1 MRWIVFDKDGLT
13 AKCEVRSLQYSGEF
27 MGACSI
33 TAKVVSPNP
42 VDFEIGDY
50 LLYRGE
56 RFEINYDPT
65 VLKQASSGSYGEGFV
80 YDNIV
85 FNSLSDELTR
95 CDFLDYV
102 PNDNNLH
109 YSSLPNFSFF
119 ADSVQKLA
127 ERIQVNLDRIYTG
140 DKQWTVNVNTEK
152 KGKTDVNVV
161 INNQTCWDALALVKS
176 EFGLN
181 FIVRGRTITIG
192 TEGIAVGKVFSYG
205 KGNGLIS
212 VERNAE
218 SDQKVITRLRAY
230 GSTKNMPESYYKN
243 VGLQVFGE
251 LIWRMFANT
260 FYLNIPYEAKLFTKN
275 SERGKEVVFKVNGE
289 ESTGYVTRHTATDEF
304 EGCCELHFDSS
315 ELASKLQ
322 EGMKV
327 YFTAHVNKTEFP
339 RANKE
344 YAENVPNNMAVR
356 HLMLPSFPTE
366 TTDPYIDSENI
377 GELGIREATIFFDG
391 SNGNEEIYPSME
403 GMTAEDLKAAGVE
416 CAAEGALDEVVNAEQ
431 IEDDGFFKEGSKIET
446 FKITLKD
453 VGFDINDHLSVSGN
467 ATIAFNT
474 GMCGGRDFEIVEC
487 KKEGANYVMTCNRH
501 YDESLDLYFP
511 YKDYQIKSGDKF
523 VLINIEMPDVY
534 VQAASQRLLTAA
546 KWYLGNNDYVRY
558 SYVPRIDNIFLAREH
573 DEAVKNGEE
582 SIHDT
587 IKEGD
592 LMLFHDTD
600 LGIEGSV
607 IIDSLSIREGESLI
621 PEYEVTLRNNKTV
634 GTITKIQN
642 QIDSIVSGKVGTGG
656 GYNAAQIKS
665 LIDSYGQTLFLS
677 KTKDDRT
684 SGSLGVGGSLDVG
697 NSLHVGGNLD
707 VNGKAIA
714 KKGVQFGESFV
725 PGILTGL
732 GGNIDERGNAEL
744 ESLVIRR
751 FLEVPEL
758 RYNRVEVKLGDKWNA
773 SGAGIF
779 ESVAPDYDENGNP
792 LMTGTG
798 WLKLEDGEIGA
809 IAIGDICMGIFHS
822 MNSEENAT
830 EDSDDGMGNFQYSG
844 FYTCYF
850 TITEITGGDNK
861 EFRYQMRPIS
871 DRWKLTIH
879 PSEAMTFVA
888 YGSFTRADR
897 QTSMYQTR
905 TYTRLLKGQNTWE
918 IGIQNIA
925 MQYGDLSNMNIH
937 GENLDG
943 YSLYC
948 NNMYFTGKIQQMK
961 PNGEP
966 ILTANDRGE
975 WVKGTKHDFY
985 DRVSHDG
992 GLWLC
997 INESGTNTEPKDGD
1011 SSWLCQV
1018 KSGQSVTAAGRWE
1031 SSKVP
1036 YAANSIVTFHEKVF
1050 ISNKETSAPPFGIYT
1065 DKDENRLTFKDGGYI
1080 LVDTLIQSEDWDL
1093 LLDAP
1098 DLVDGK
1104 DGESVQV
1111 RYSSDKSNWHATFA
1125 EGDVWMQQRVGDKAQ
1140 WSDPIRIA
1148 GEQGAAGADGTYY
1161 DYQFA
1166 VNDSL
1171 DVAPTTGWQDTPPK
1185 VGIGQY
1191 LWMRTRFVDPN
1202 SQVEN
1207 PWSVAR
1213 IGGEKGRGVEK
1224 VTEYYQVSASN
1235 TIPPTTWVKDEM
1247 PEMTD
1252 TLKYLWNYEEVAYT
1266 DTEVVKTS
1274 PIVIGMYSKDG
1285 NGIKSVTETYGLTNS
1300 AEEQPTKWYADMP
1313 IPNKEVRYLWNKTV
1327 TEYTEGAPT
1336 TIIRIIAVHGETG
1349 DSIKAVGSWK
1359 SGLEVPALGVVTMAG
1374 KTFMAK
1380 VATMNPPMWIYTD
1393 KETNRFIYKN
1403 GGYILTGEM
1412 NTEEYELLVEN
1423 GKDGADG
1430 KDYEYIYIHSKD
1442 NTRPA
1447 TPASVQIDDNVPNGW
1462 HDDPI
1467 GVSETFPYEWV
1478 CVRTKKDGVWSDY
1491 SAPAIWAKFG
1501 MDAILADLDNE
1512 MDNVALGAD
1521 GKTTSKTT
1529 IAITAAMYYGSAKQ
1543 ALTAIQVGSVQGITS
1558 SYVLNTGVI
1567 TLVVA
1572 KGVTLNERTEVPIT
1586 LTSSINGKTET
1597 RTLKFTLAAVKGGA
1611 DGKDAVLYDI
1621 VTSVS
1626 SIGKRKDGSYTVS
1639 GVSAVRMKTIGE
1651 VSTETTDGKLKYSID
1666 GGTETEISN
1675 NQTIASDK
1683 IGSKIQFFFYNAEG
1697 VVVDKESVPM
1707 VVDGADGEGFT
1718 MMGNWKTGL
1727 SVPKMGV
1734 VTMGGQCYASKG
1746 DTKNPPLW
1754 CWTDKDGNRLIFSA
1768 TEYILTGE
1776 SNTTE
1781 YEQWSAKGA
1790 DGKDGT
1796 NGLNGERGEKGD
1808 KGEPGKQGI
1817 QGCIV
1822 RDSEWAKGVEYRNDE
1837 DLKSGTRY
1845 IDIAMVRSDA
1855 TATGWKVYKCK
1866 VTHTSS
1872 DDNKPE
1878 NSTYWEAFGAS
1889 VAPIFTSLIIAKNAK
1904 INFLQGNQLLM
1915 QKNDGTVTAGLSGS
1929 EEGEKVRI
1937 WSGSDIPD
1945 NAPFNVTEEGVT
1957 TATKFRTGK
1966 SGLRL
1971 EAENGLIRIFG
1982 NLTKNIEFGV
1992 DDEGLAVMRY
2002 FDNDG
2007 VLLYDL
2013 GPNGISAVKRDN
2025 DKWVLK
2031 RLTYLGIDED
2041 VLFGKLWPTA
2051 MNPYYFTGE
2060 DRFQF
2065 LSGYVG
2071 GAYNDLENNRKIF
2084 KTQSKTDGFG
2094 KSNVVEKGW
2103 YCDTL
2108 PKDATESS
2116 RMQFASVDGR
2126 LPDDMNEL
2134 NPHFNT
2140 SVPVYVT
2147 SAFYIENGFIT
2158 KRMNVYYNLITV

>member
-1 MRWIVFDKDGLT
+1 MKNVDIIST
-13 AKCEVRSLQYSGEF
+13 
-27 MGACSI
+27 
-33 TAKVVSPNP
+33 VVQ
-42 VDFEIGDY
+42 
-50 LLYRGE
+50 R
-56 RFEINYDPT
+56 
-65 VLKQASSGSYGEGFV
+65 
-80 YDNIV
+80 
-85 FNSLSDELTR
+85 
-95 CDFLDYV
+95 
-102 PNDNNLH
+102 
-109 YSSLPNFSFF
+109 
-119 ADSVQKLA
+119 VQK
-127 ERIQVNLDRIYTG
+127 
-140 DKQWTVNVNTEK
+140 DKGIPIRNNIFMQGSSVDVDAILKEVAKEFLSKNKDADARAVISFLNGIKVSGVPIK
-152 KGKTDVNVV
+152 KV
-161 INNQTCWDALALVKS
+161 L
-176 EFGLN
+176 
-181 FIVRGRTITIG
+181 G
-192 TEGIAVGKVFSYG
+192 TESGD
-205 KGNGLIS
+205 
-212 VERNAE
+212 E
-218 SDQKVITRLRAY
+218 
-230 GSTKNMPESYYKN
+230 
-243 VGLQVFGE
+243 
-251 LIWRMFANT
+251 
-260 FYLNIPYEAKLFTKN
+260 
-275 SERGKEVVFKVNGE
+275 
-289 ESTGYVTRHTATDEF
+289 ATDENVMTSKRILA
-304 EGCCELHFDSS
+304 EL
-315 ELASKLQ
+315 EKLLR
-322 EGMKV
+322 KD
-327 YFTAHVNKTEFP
+327 
-339 RANKE
+339 RDD
-344 YAENVPNNMAVR
+344 
-356 HLMLPSFPTE
+356 E
-366 TTDPYIDSENI
+366 TPHSLSVGKNLSV
-377 GELGIREATIFFDG
+377 GG
-391 SNGNEEIYPSME
+391 
-403 GMTAEDLKAAGVE
+403 
-416 CAAEGALDEVVNAEQ
+416 
-431 IEDDGFFKEGSKIET
+431 T
-446 FKITLKD
+446 FK
-453 VGFDINDHLSVSGN
+453 
-467 ATIAFNT
+467 
-474 GMCGGRDFEIVEC
+474 
-487 KKEGANYVMTCNRH
+487 
-501 YDESLDLYFP
+501 
-511 YKDYQIKSGDKF
+511 
-523 VLINIEMPDVY
+523 
-534 VQAASQRLLTAA
+534 
-546 KWYLGNNDYVRY
+546 
-558 SYVPRIDNIFLAREH
+558 
-573 DEAVKNGEE
+573 
-582 SIHDT
+582 
-587 IKEGD
+587 
-592 LMLFHDTD
+592 
-600 LGIEGSV
+600 
-607 IIDSLSIREGESLI
+607 
-621 PEYEVTLRNNKTV
+621 
-634 GTITKIQN
+634 
-642 QIDSIVSGKVGTGG
+642 
-656 GYNAAQIKS
+656 
-665 LIDSYGQTLFLS
+665 
-677 KTKDDRT
+677 
-684 SGSLGVGGSLDVG
+684 SGSDAS
-697 NSLHVGGNLD
+697 VGGNLD
-707 VNGKAIA
+707 VSGKTIA
-714 KKGVQFGESFV
+714 KKGIQIGESFV

-779 ESVAPDYDENGNP
+779 EAVTPDYDENGNP

-809 IAIGDICMGIFHS
+809 IAVGDICMGIFHS
-822 MNSEENAT
+822 MNNADNAT
-830 EDSDDGMGNFQYSG
+830 EDRDDGMGNFQYSG

-850 TITEITGGDNK
+850 TITEVTGGDNK
-861 EFRYQMRPIS
+861 EFRYQMRPAS

-879 PSEAMTFVA
+879 PSEAMTFVS

-937 GENLDG
+937 GESLDG

-975 WVKGTKHDFY
+975 WVQGTKYDFY

-1235 TIPPTTWVKDEM
+1235 TTPPTTWVKDEM

-1252 TLKYLWNYEEVAYT
+1252 ILKYLWNYEEVAYT
-1266 DTEVVKTS
+1266 DTEVAKTS

-1313 IPNKEVRYLWNKTV
+1313 IPTKEVRYLWNKTV

-1349 DSIKAVGSWK
+1349 DSIKAVGAWK

-1380 VATMNPPMWIYTD
+1380 VATTNPPMWIYTD

-1412 NTEEYELLVEN
+1412 NTEEYDLLVEN

-1447 TPASVQIDDNVPNGW
+1447 TPASVQIDDNVPSGW

-1529 IAITAAMYYGSAKQ
+1529 IAITAAMYYGSQKQ
-1543 ALTAIQVGSVQGITS
+1543 ALTAIQVGSVEGITS
-1558 SYVLNTGVI
+1558 SYVLNTGVV
-1567 TLVVA
+1567 TLVVE

-1639 GVSAVRMKTIGE
+1639 GVSAVRMKTIGD

-1666 GGTETEISN
+1666 GGAEVEVAN
-1675 NQTIASDK
+1675 NQTISSDK

-1697 VVVDKESVPM
+1697 VIVDKESVPM
-1707 VVDGADGEGFT
+1707 VVDGTDGQDGKDGVGINSITTTYGKSTSASIMPTSWSGTMPSVGEGEYLWTRMVTDYTDPNKEDTVSYTYTYQGKSGQAGTSVSVKSIQYQAGTSPTTAPTGTWNNNIVSVQQGQYLWSKTTFSDGSVAYGVAKQGEDGKDGEGFT

-1768 TEYILTGE
+1768 TEYIITGE
-1776 SNTTE
+1776 SNPTE

-1790 DGKDGT
+1790 DGKDGL
-1796 NGLNGERGEKGD
+1796 NGLNGDKGEKGD
-1808 KGEPGKQGI
+1808 KGDKGDKGEDGKQGI

-1837 DLKSGTRY
+1837 ALTSGIRY
-1845 IDIAMVRSDA
+1845 IDVVMVRADA
-1855 TATGWKVYKCK
+1855 TATGWKAFRCK

-1929 EEGEKVRI
+1929 EEGEKIRF
-1937 WSGSDIPD
+1937 WAGSEVPD
-1945 NAPFNVTEEGVT
+1945 NAAFSVTEEGVT

-1971 EAENGLIRIFG
+1971 EAENGLISVFG
-1982 NLTKNIEFGV
+1982 NLAKNIEFGV

-2031 RLTYLGIDED
+2031 RLTYLGIDEE
-2041 VLFGKLWPTA
+2041 VLFGELWFTA
-2051 MNPYYFTGE
+2051 MNPYYITGA

-2094 KSNVVEKGW
+2094 KSNVVANGW

-2108 PKDATESS
+2108 PQGATEIN
-2116 RMQFASVDGR
+2116 RMQFAIVDGK
-2126 LPDDMNEL
+2126 LPEDMNVL
-2134 NPHFNT
+2134 NPNFNT

-2147 SAFYIENGFIT
+2147 SAFYIANGFIA
-2158 KRMNVYYNLITV
+2158 KRMNVYYNLITA

>member
-65 VLKQASSGSYGEGFV
+65 VLKQASSGSYSEGFV

-102 PNDNNLH
+102 PNDNSLH

-152 KGKTDVNVV
+152 TGKTDVNVV

-181 FIVRGRTITIG
+181 FIIRGRTITIG

-260 FYLNIPYEAKLFTKN
+260 FYLNIPYEAKLFTK
-275 SERGKEVVFKVNGE
+275 SGERGKEVVFKVNGE

-377 GELGIREATIFFDG
+377 GELGIREATVFFDG

-416 CAAEGALDEVVNAEQ
+416 CAAEGALDEVVSAEQ
-431 IEDDGFFKEGSKIET
+431 IEDDGFFKEGSTIET

-453 VGFDINDHLSVSGN
+453 VGFNINDHLSVSGN

-487 KKEGANYVMTCNRH
+487 KKEGANYVLTCNRH

-573 DEAVKNGEE
+573 DEAVKNGEA

-607 IIDSLSIREGESLI
+607 IIDTLSIREGESLI

-642 QIDSIVSGKVGTGG
+642 QIDSIVSGKTGTGG

-697 NSLHVGGNLD
+697 SSLHVGGNLD
-707 VNGKAIA
+707 VNGKTIA

-779 ESVAPDYDENGNP
+779 EAVVPDKDENGNP

-809 IAIGDICMGIFHS
+809 IAVGDICMGIFHS

-861 EFRYQMRPIS
+861 EFRYQMRPTS
-871 DRWKLTIH
+871 DRWKLSIH
-879 PSEAMTFVA
+879 PSEAMTFVS

-937 GENLDG
+937 GESLDG

-975 WVKGTKHDFY
+975 WVQGTKYDFY

-1224 VTEYYQVSASN
+1224 VTEYYQVSSSN
-1235 TIPPTTWVKDEM
+1235 TIPPTSWIKDTM
-1247 PEMTD
+1247 PEMTE

-1327 TEYTEGAPT
+1327 TEYTEGTPT

-1349 DSIKAVGSWK
+1349 DSIKAVGAWK

-1380 VATMNPPMWIYTD
+1380 VATTNPPMWIYTD

-1412 NTEEYELLVEN
+1412 NTEEYDLLVEN

-1462 HDDPI
+1462 HDDPL
-1467 GVSETFPYEWV
+1467 GVTETLPYEWV
-1478 CVRTKKDGVWSDY
+1478 CVRTKKDGIWSVY
-1491 SAPAIWAKFG
+1491 STPAIWAKFG
-1501 MDAILADLDNE
+1501 KDGIDGLNGLQGEKGEQGIPGENGKDGQTSYFHIKYADDANGKNMNESGGDYIGTYVDFTQADSTDPKKYTWVKTKGAQGDKGDQGIPGTNGTNGETSYLHIAYANS
-1512 MDNVALGAD
+1512 AD
-1521 GKTTSKTT
+1521 GKTDF
-1529 IAITAAMYYGSAKQ
+1529 
-1543 ALTAIQVGSVQGITS
+1543 SVSDSTGKLYIGQYTDF
-1558 SYVLNTGVI
+1558 VLNDSTDPTKYKW
-1567 TLVVA
+1567 TLI
-1572 KGVTLNERTEVPIT
+1572 KGEK
-1586 LTSSINGKTET
+1586 GK
-1597 RTLKFTLAAVKGGA
+1597 
-1611 DGKDAVLYDI
+1611 
-1621 VTSVS
+1621 
-1626 SIGKRKDGSYTVS
+1626 
-1639 GVSAVRMKTIGE
+1639 
-1651 VSTETTDGKLKYSID
+1651 
-1666 GGTETEISN
+1666 
-1675 NQTIASDK
+1675 
-1683 IGSKIQFFFYNAEG
+1683 
-1697 VVVDKESVPM
+1697 
-1707 VVDGADGEGFT
+1707 DGEGFT
-1718 MMGNWKTGL
+1718 MMGNWKSGMA
-1727 SVPKMGV
+1727 VPKMGV
-1734 VTMGGQCYASKG
+1734 VTMGGECFAAKVA
-1746 DTKNPPLW
+1746 TNNPPMW
-1754 CWTDKDGNRLIFSA
+1754 CWTDKDGNRLVFSA

-1776 SNTTE
+1776 MNTAE
-1781 YEQWSAKGA
+1781 YERWSVKGA
-1790 DGKDGT
+1790 DGKDGKD
-1796 NGLNGERGEKGD
+1796 GLQGDKGEKGD
-1808 KGEPGKQGI
+1808 KGDKGDPGNQGL
-1817 QGCIV
+1817 QGCII
-1822 RDSEWAKGVEYRNDE
+1822 RDSEWVLGVEYHNDE
-1837 DLKSGTRY
+1837 TLTSGTRY
-1845 IDIAMVRSDA
+1845 VDVALVRNDSA
-1855 TATGWKVYKCK
+1855 ATGWDAYKCK
-1866 VTHTSS
+1866 LTHTSTA
-1872 DDNKPE
+1872 DKAPG
-1878 NSTYWEAFGAS
+1878 NSTYWEEFPANMTAL
-1889 VAPIFTSLIIAKNAK
+1889 FTSLIIAKNAK
-1904 INFLQGNQLLM
+1904 ITFLQGNQLLI
-1915 QKNDGTVTAGLSGS
+1915 QKSDGTVTAGLSGS
-1929 EEGEKVRI
+1929 EEGEKIRF
-1937 WSGSDIPD
+1937 WAGSEVPD
-1945 NAPFNVTEEGVT
+1945 NAPFSVTEEGVT

-1971 EAENGLIRIFG
+1971 EAENGLISVFG
-1982 NLTKNIEFGV
+1982 NLAKNIEFGV
-1992 DDEGLAVMRY
+1992 NDEGLAVMRY

-2013 GPNGISAVKRDN
+2013 GPNGISSVKRDN

-2031 RLTYLGIDED
+2031 RLTYLGLDEK
-2041 VLFGKLWPTA
+2041 VLFGEMWPTA
-2051 MNPYYFTGE
+2051 VNPYYITGE
-2060 DRFQF
+2060 NRFQF

-2084 KTQSKTDGFG
+2084 KTQSKTDSFG

-2108 PKDATESS
+2108 PKDATEMN
-2116 RMQFASVDGR
+2116 RMQFVIVDGK
-2126 LPDDMNEL
+2126 LPEDMNVL
-2134 NPHFNT
+2134 NPNFNT

-2147 SAFYIENGFIT
+2147 SAFYIANGFIT
-2158 KRMNVYYNLITV
+2158 KRMNVYYNLIIA